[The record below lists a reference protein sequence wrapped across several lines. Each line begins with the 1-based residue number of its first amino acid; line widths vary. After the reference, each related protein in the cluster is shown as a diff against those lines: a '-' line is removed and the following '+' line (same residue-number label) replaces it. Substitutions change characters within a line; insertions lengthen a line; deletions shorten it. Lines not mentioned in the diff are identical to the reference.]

1 MENTLQQPASF
12 KLLQTLSH
20 PLFTRQS
27 LTVQVLRTDLL
38 HPFISGNKWMKL
50 QPWLQKAKSAGF
62 DKIITKGGPW
72 SNHVHAA
79 AYACQQEQLSFTAVI
94 KAKDGMLTQT
104 LADVLKWSGNIIY
117 TQNNLY
123 KNEAHWQQLASQ
135 QNVLYIPMGGEGPEG
150 VQGVTDFFNTLSTPA
165 YDYDYVIC
173 SVGTGTTLM
182 GIAASNL
189 PYKQLVGAN
198 PGISD
203 PHYADIVSNL
213 QQQLPA
219 KSFAI
224 KEDKALGKFGKWPAF
239 LPEKM
244 NDWLARWHL
253 PTDIVYTAKML
264 YQFEQWLAEGYFENG
279 SHILLVHTGGLQGNR
294 SLPAGLLKN

>member
-1 MENTLQQPASF
+1 MDNTLQQPAPF
-12 KLLQTLSH
+12 NLLQTLSH
-20 PLFTRQS
+20 PQFTQQD

-50 QPWLQKAKSAGF
+50 QPWLQKARAEGL

-79 AYACQQEQLSFTAVI
+79 AYACQQEGLGFTAII
-94 KAKDGMLTQT
+94 KAKDGMLTST
-104 LADVLKWSGNIIY
+104 LHDVLQWGGSIVY
-117 TQNNLY
+117 TQNDLY
-123 KNEAHWQQLASQ
+123 KNEAHWQQLANQ
-135 QNVLYIPMGGEGPEG
+135 QNALYIPMGGEGPEG
-150 VQGVTDFFNTLSTPA
+150 MQGVTGFFNTLSTPA
-165 YDYDYVIC
+165 YDCVIC

-189 PYKQLVGAN
+189 PYKQLIGAN

-203 PHYADIVSNL
+203 PGYAVIVSKL
-213 QQQLPA
+213 QQRFPT
-219 KSFAI
+219 KTFAI
-224 KEDKALGKFGKWPAF
+224 KEDKALGKFGKRPVF

-244 NDWLARWHL
+244 NDWLANWQL

-264 YQFEQWLAEGYFENG
+264 YQFEQWLAEGFFEKG

-294 SLPAGLLKN
+294 SLPAGLFKN